1 MSGLEWLAAVISA
14 LGVWLT
20 GRRTVWCWPV
30 MLLASVL
37 YGVVFAQDHLYADAA
52 LQAVF
57 AALALYGLWCW
68 LRGVQEN
75 GQVHIVTT
83 TAQTLLRDTAITAVA
98 GLAVGVALRN
108 ITDDPMPLSDAGLS
122 AYSVLGQIWIAK
134 RYRACWVLW
143 IVVDVLYTLLFVQRR
158 LFVTAV
164 LYAAFVG
171 LAIQGWR
178 QWRDEVVEHTP

>member
-1 MSGLEWLAAVISA
+1 MSGLVEWLAALTSA
-14 LGVWLT
+14 LGVWFM
-20 GRRTVWCWPV
+20 GRRTMWGWPV

-57 AALALYGLWCW
+57 ALLALYGLWCW
-68 LRGVQEN
+68 WRGVQHS
-75 GQVHIVTT
+75 GQVRIAMP
-83 TAQTLLRDTAITAVA
+83 TAQTLWRDTGITAVA
-98 GLAVGVALRN
+98 GLAMGLALRAM
-108 ITDDPMPLSDAGLS
+108 TDDPMPLSDASLS
-122 AYSVLGQIWIAK
+122 AYSVLGQIWTAK

-158 LFVTAV
+158 LFVTAL

-171 LAIQGWR
+171 LAVQGWR
-178 QWRDEVVEHTP
+178 QWRDKSYNFV

>member
-1 MSGLEWLAAVISA
+1 MTGLEWLAAVASA

-20 GRRTVWCWPV
+20 GHRTVWCWPV

-52 LQAVF
+52 LQGVF
-57 AALALYGLWCW
+57 GVLALYGLWCW
-68 LRGVQEN
+68 QRGVQAS
-75 GQVHIVTT
+75 GQVHIARLTRH
-83 TAQTLLRDTAITAVA
+83 TLWRDTGITAVA
-98 GLAVGVALRN
+98 GLALGLALRG

-122 AYSVLGQIWIAK
+122 AYSVLGQIWTAK

-143 IVVDVLYTLLFVQRR
+143 IVVDVLYALLFVQRR

-164 LYAAFVG
+164 LYTAFVG
-171 LAIQGWR
+171 LAAQGW
-178 QWRDEVVEHTP
+178 WRWRHVAARSP